1 MLSQA
6 SDSGRRIGGH
16 IMTLFLFTK
25 SDFLTTLLPVVS
37 VSRIS
42 CMFPDMTLLDLVC
55 LGECSP
61 SPRNPHSGYHTV
73 DMDPCPE
80 IRHI

>member
-37 VSRIS
+37 VPKTGR
-42 CMFPDMTLLDLVC
+42 MFPDTTLLDLVC

-61 SPRNPHSGYHTV
+61 SPRNPHSGHHTV
-73 DMDPCPE
+73 DMDPHPE
-80 IRHI
+80 I

>member
-37 VSRIS
+37 VPNIGH
-42 CMFPDMTLLDLVC
+42 MFPDTTLLDLVC
-55 LGECSP
+55 FGKCSP
-61 SPRNPHSGYHTV
+61 SLRNPHSGNHTV
-73 DMDPCPE
+73 DMDPHPE
-80 IRHI
+80 I